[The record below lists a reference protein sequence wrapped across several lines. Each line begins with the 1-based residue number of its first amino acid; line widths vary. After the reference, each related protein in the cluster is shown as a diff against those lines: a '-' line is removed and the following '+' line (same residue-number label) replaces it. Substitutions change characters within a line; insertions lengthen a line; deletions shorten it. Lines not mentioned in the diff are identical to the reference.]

1 MSIFKTYIN
10 VTLVNIFLISIS
22 LSNSGGPS
30 ANVANNAPSYNNC
43 TQCHSGSVNPTGGS
57 VSIAGLPSSGYVPG
71 ESYSLTVNVSGTH
84 SRGYGF
90 QMASQVGNDN
100 AGTFSLGSASESS
113 ELNGNRVQHS
123 SRTVSGEWIVD
134 WLAPSSDIGDIT
146 FSVSGLAT
154 GGTSGYSGDDV
165 YTSDQVIP
173 ASSPLEADLFI
184 SEYIEGS
191 SNNKG
196 IEIYNPTG
204 ADVDLSNYSVKMSRN
219 GAGWGMYDADTEE
232 AGFVS
237 VSYTHLTLPTKA

>member
-1 MSIFKTYIN
+1 MLFLKYYFYYLIIYL
-10 VTLVNIFLISIS
+10 TLIGVA

-30 ANVANNAPSYNNC
+30 GNYANNAPSYNNC

-57 VSIAGLPSSGYVPG
+57 VSITGLPSSGYVPG

-123 SRTVSGEWIVD
+123 TRTVSGEWIID
-134 WLAPSSDIGDIT
+134 WLAPSSDVGDIT

-154 GGTSGYSGDDV
+154 GGSSGNTQALRIY
-165 YTSDQVIP
+165 
-173 ASSPLEADLFI
+173 
-184 SEYIEGS
+184 S
-191 SNNKG
+191 SNSGSPTASITALGALSKASCKPF
-196 IEIYNPTG
+196 ENP
-204 ADVDLSNYSVKMSRN
+204 SKSVVRVASFFAYKV
-219 GAGWGMYDADTEE
+219 AA
-232 AGFVS
+232 S
-237 VSYTHLTLPTKA
+237 VIFPSASVT